1 VSRLKPAK
9 KLVDIY
15 YSIRNYNLTVSINTW
30 RPDVAAKSRIKF
42 TPFELEIMTVLWELG
57 KGSVREIMELLPE
70 TRRPAYTTV
79 QTIVYRLEEKG
90 ALRRARKIGNAHIF
104 EPVVSRKEAHHRLID
119 DLLSLFGGSPR
130 PLMAHLLETGRLT
143 LEDLRSLERSL
154 GEQQDVKA
162 HSQPTRHTA
171 RRRAKT

>member
-1 VSRLKPAK
+1 MDEFWKHGRL
-9 KLVDIY
+9 
-15 YSIRNYNLTVSINTW
+15 SIREIHESFPEPYRPPYTSIQ
-30 RPDVAAKSRIKF
+30 S
-42 TPFELEIMTVLWELG
+42 
-57 KGSVREIMELLPE
+57 
-70 TRRPAYTTV
+70 
-79 QTIVYRLEEKG
+79 IVYRLEEKG

-143 LEDLRSLERSL
+143 LEDLRSLERNL
-154 GEQQDVKA
+154 GEQQDVKE

-171 RRRAKT
+171 RTEGRRRKSTKQGS

>member
-1 VSRLKPAK
+1 MA
-9 KLVDIY
+9 
-15 YSIRNYNLTVSINTW
+15 TT
-30 RPDVAAKSRIKF
+30 SRIKL
-42 TPFELEIMTVLWELG
+42 TPFELEIMSVLWELDRA
-57 KGSVREIMELLPE
+57 SVREIMELLPE

-90 ALRRARKIGNAHIF
+90 VLRRARKIGNAHVF
-104 EPVVSRKEAHHRLID
+104 EPIISRKEVHHRLID

-154 GEQQDVKA
+154 GEQQDVKT
-162 HSQPTRHTA
+162 HSQSVRSDK
-171 RRRAKT
+171 RRQKSNKHRS